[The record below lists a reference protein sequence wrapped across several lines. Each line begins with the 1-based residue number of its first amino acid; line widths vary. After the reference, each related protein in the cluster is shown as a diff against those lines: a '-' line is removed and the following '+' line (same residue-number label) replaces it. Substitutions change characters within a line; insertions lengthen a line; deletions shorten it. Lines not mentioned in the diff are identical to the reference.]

1 MRLVNFRIALASIAT
16 SCFALAAQSSCY
28 TVYDG
33 DGRIALR
40 SVRPP
45 VDLSKTLSETVPR
58 LVPNGHMVFVPDE
71 SSCSDVEYRAATLT
85 PMALAQNDAETRGT
99 KVTVYRRSHVAVAP
113 VPVRDAQYNPAE
125 LLRNTK
131 EVDVRPPYRKNG
143 TYVAGHTR
151 SARGRK

>member
-1 MRLVNFRIALASIAT
+1 MRIVTLRIALACVVP

-45 VDLSKTLSETVPR
+45 VDLSKALSETVPR

-71 SSCSDVEYRAATLT
+71 SSCTDVEYRASALT
-85 PMALAQNDAETRGT
+85 PMAVVKNDADAGGA
-99 KVTVYRRSHVAVAP
+99 KVTVYRRSSVTVAP
-113 VPVRDAQYNPAE
+113 VSTGEARYNPAE
-125 LLRNTK
+125 LLRDSK
-131 EVDVRPPYRKNG
+131 AAGVRPY
-143 TYVAGHTR
+143 
-151 SARGRK
+151 